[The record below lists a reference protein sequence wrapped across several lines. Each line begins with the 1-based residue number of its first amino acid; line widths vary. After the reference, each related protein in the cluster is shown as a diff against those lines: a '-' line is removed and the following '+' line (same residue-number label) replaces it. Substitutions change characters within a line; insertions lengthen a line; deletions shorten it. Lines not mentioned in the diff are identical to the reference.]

1 MASPHLQWERTSQQ
15 PYAQVQIE
23 TYARQA
29 QELGRAMAEAVQ
41 SFAPQNPREQLNR
54 VSDRRS
60 ASMTAVAGHG
70 LPDDHEAAMPPTTQP
85 IARTKP

>member
-1 MASPHLQWERTSQQ
+1 
-15 PYAQVQIE
+15 
-23 TYARQA
+23 
-29 QELGRAMAEAVQ
+29 MAEAVQ